1 MVVDPAPAGL
11 PGGLSASAFSSLFQA
26 VTGLRNRRAIVALL
40 GCTFVGVLL
49 AALLATMA
57 GSGLGMLAQLL
68 AFVVWVVAIGT
79 GINAAGLLQMDAAR
93 GAAPRPLV
101 DALVQGLMCIPK
113 LVVLALAFLAVE
125 IAVFIVIALLMLV
138 SKIPFLGAML
148 FVVVFPVSVLLA
160 GFTVVGVAI
169 CMVLSLPAIWQGET
183 ITRALAQTFAI
194 VKSRLVEAVLLLVFV
209 GLLCF
214 VVGFIVFGV
223 LAAGLVPT
231 LGLAA
236 SILGFGGSGG
246 LSGLGGMG
254 SLMAMAQ
261 GDGGGH
267 AIAGAIG
274 FLLLWAVAGSLVGQ
288 VYLRGLAL
296 VYLRVTEGLDVA
308 ASEEVL
314 HAGLDE
320 ARRRTSQL
328 GEKARSAA
336 NREPAPHVPEAA
348 PYAAPGGPPSSG
360 VTFGSAAA
368 ATLAAGAA
376 AASIP
381 AASPTAVPPAYDP
394 PAYDPPASDLPT
406 IDPFA
411 AYNPPPA
418 YSPPATFLQPDAAA
432 STATAAATEE
442 AADIDL
448 PFDPA
453 PAAAPA
459 HVPEPPTAVPPAWT
473 PPAVMAPTPPPQ
485 APLVTTCPQ
494 CLSSVTPDDVFC
506 GVCGYRLK

>member
-1 MVVDPAPAGL
+1 MVVDPAPSGL

-236 SILGFGGSGG
+236 SILGFGGFGG
-246 LSGLGGMG
+246 FSDLGGMG

-261 GDGGGH
+261 GGGGGH

-308 ASEEVL
+308 ASEAAL
-314 HAGLDE
+314 LAGLDE
-320 ARRRTSQL
+320 ARRRTSEL

-336 NREPAPHVPEAA
+336 NREPAPHVPVAA
-348 PYAAPGGPPSSG
+348 TDVAPGGPPSSG
-360 VTFGSAAA
+360 VTFGSAAV
-368 ATLAAGAA
+368 ATLAAGTA
-376 AASIP
+376 AASMT
-381 AASPTAVPPAYDP
+381 AASPAAVPPAYDP
-394 PAYDPPASDLPT
+394 PAFDPPT

-432 STATAAATEE
+432 ATATTAAAADG

-453 PAAAPA
+453 PAAWPA

-473 PPAVMAPTPPPQ
+473 PPAVMAPAPPPP
-485 APLVTTCPQ
+485 APPPVTTCPQ

>member
-1 MVVDPAPAGL
+1 MVVDPALAGL

-40 GCTFVGVLL
+40 GCTFTGVLL

-57 GSGLGMLAQLL
+57 RSGLGMFAQLL
-68 AFVVWVVAIGT
+68 AMIVWVVAVGT

-93 GAAPRPLV
+93 GVGPRPLV

-113 LVVLALAFLAVE
+113 LVVLAVAFLAVE
-125 IAVFIVIALLMLV
+125 IAVFIFIALLMLV
-138 SKIPFLGAML
+138 SKIPFLGAVL
-148 FVVVFPVSVLLA
+148 FVVVFPASVLLA

-169 CMVLSLPAIWQGET
+169 CMFLSLPAIWQGET
-183 ITRALAQTFAI
+183 ITRTLAQTFAI

-214 VVGFIVFGV
+214 VVGFVIFGV

-236 SILGFGGSGG
+236 SILGFGGG
-246 LSGLGGMG
+246 GGMD

-261 GDGGGH
+261 GYSGGGH

-308 ASEEVL
+308 ASEAAL
-314 HAGLDE
+314 KAKLAE
-320 ARRRTSQL
+320 AKRRTSEL
-328 GEKARSAA
+328 GEKARNATSRESAA
-336 NREPAPHVPEAA
+336 ADPDAA
-348 PYAAPGGPPSSG
+348 GDVAPGGPPSSG

-368 ATLAAGAA
+368 TALAAGT
-376 AASIP
+376 AASM
-381 AASPTAVPPAYDP
+381 AAPRPTAAPPAYDP
-394 PAYDPPASDLPT
+394 SAYRPPAFDPPAV
-406 IDPFA
+406 DPFA

-418 YSPPATFLQPDAAA
+418 YSPPPVISPAPGGAPAPALDA
-432 STATAAATEE
+432 

-453 PAAAPA
+453 PAATPA
-459 HVPEPPTAVPPAWT
+459 HVPGPPMAAPPAWT
-473 PPAVMAPTPPPQ
+473 PPAVTAPALPPPSP
-485 APLVTTCPQ
+485 PLLTTCPQ